1 MGAVRPLREVHA
13 EFVRLLAEAQP
24 GSLVFISNA
33 VDPFR
38 PVGDTRTGRMILR
51 LPEALPLAGPLL
63 ELPLFGCQH
72 HTLKPRFAF
81 RPTTEL
87 LEEFVEAA
95 EETGLIQALR
105 ARGDL
110 IVVVMGRMPLLLLHK
125 QLPTAKFVP
134 HMSEWHHPVVADI
147 VFSKLSRAVP
157 GFPTKEAFTELV
169 KSCIATP
176 ASRKQASATMRG
188 LWTDPAFRGAATER
202 NRANGR
208 RVWTSQEFHE
218 WRLRKRAQSAVVGA
232 RTLKRCWQDPA
243 FRAKRSKVSRGVM
256 NALWAMPEFRQAKR
270 LWYDSEETREMM
282 RRNGSAVL
290 RRLREQPAFLERSR
304 RSAAKRMA
312 AIHADPAKKA
322 RLAQQIKEGLEK
334 KRGTDSYW
342 KRFAAIATTW
352 QAKREAKRATGAL
365 AGGSSSS
372 SGSTNAP
379 QAEHLSCSG
388 GDTTFHRKHDL
399 ESIAL
404 AVRQAPPG
412 THPVD
417 LAHSLCIP
425 YSNIKQYW
433 FSRLRKDPNSDA
445 ELLQALD
452 SMEKAAGDISRW
464 KNNLDASRCARLW
477 ELGLSVQKIS
487 LLSEAPVFEPDV
499 ISSLGYRNSK
509 EATRA
514 RSKFSGKAADEG
526 ESKPSGAQ
534 QKIGPDVVGAIAKEF
549 PTIPEARIVQVCCS
563 ALHGEQ
569 VGATLSLIRKARGD
583 SAAYAGEHRDGGTSE
598 PPAGLR
604 VQTTSRVSK
613 LVEAMVQAAE
623 QGQDKVDVR
632 WGLCWREVQYCKVYG
647 EACRAH
653 KGENDLLAVLEKVHK
668 RPDSKDK
675 AAWKAAKAKWQ
686 AGVDGELARAMLA
699 LGFDLETVSLLC
711 PKATRKEEVAEVLRS
726 YGHTTSP
733 ASAGDASAAERL
745 TTLSAAFPLLCRER
759 AAVLAKGLDMKGRRS

>member
-1 MGAVRPLREVHA
+1 M
-13 EFVRLLAEAQP
+13 
-24 GSLVFISNA
+24 
-33 VDPFR
+33 
-38 PVGDTRTGRMILR
+38 LR
-51 LPEALPLAGPLL
+51 LSEVLVECTQLH
-63 ELPLFGCQH
+63 ELPVFGFQH

-81 RPTTEL
+81 QPTTEL

-95 EETGLIQALR
+95 EETGLIEALR
-105 ARGDL
+105 ARDDL
-110 IVVVMGRMPLLLLHK
+110 IVVVMGKVPLLLLHK
-125 QLPTAKFVP
+125 QLPTAIFVP
-134 HMSEWHHPVVADI
+134 HMSEWHHPVFADI

-169 KSCIATP
+169 ASCIATP

-188 LWTDPAFRGAATER
+188 LWTEPAFREAATERNRANGRRAGPKTLQRLWADPAFREAATER

-218 WRLRKRAQSAVVGA
+218 WGLRKRAQSAVVGE
-232 RTLKRCWQDPA
+232 RTMKRRWQDPA

-256 NALWAMPEFRQAKR
+256 NALWATPEFRQAKR
-270 LWYDSEETREMM
+270 LWYDSKETREMM
-282 RRNGSAVL
+282 RQNGSAVL
-290 RRLREQPAFLERSR
+290 RRLREQPGFLERSR
-304 RSAAKRMA
+304 RAAAKRMA
-312 AIHADPAKKA
+312 AIHADPAQKA

-352 QAKREAKRATGAL
+352 QAKREAKRATGAP
-365 AGGSSSS
+365 AGSSSSS
-372 SGSTNAP
+372 SGSANTP
-379 QAEHLSCSG
+379 QAGHLLCSG
-388 GDTTFHRKHDL
+388 GGTTFHRKHDL
-399 ESIAL
+399 EGIAL
-404 AVRQAPPG
+404 AVRRAPPG
-412 THPVD
+412 THAVD

-425 YSNIKQYW
+425 FGNLKQYW
-433 FSRLRKDPNSDA
+433 FGRIRKERHSDV
-445 ELLQALD
+445 ELLRALD
-452 SMEKAAGDISRW
+452 CIEKAAGDIPRW
-464 KNNLDASRCARLW
+464 KNNLDVSRCARLW
-477 ELGLSVQKIS
+477 ELGLSIQKIS

-499 ISSLGYRNSK
+499 ISSLGYRNAK
-509 EATRA
+509 EAKRA
-514 RSKFSGKAADEG
+514 RSESSGKAADEK
-526 ESKPSGAQ
+526 ESKPRGTQ
-534 QKIGPDVVGAIAKEF
+534 PTIGPDVVGAIAKEF
-549 PTIPEARIVQVCCS
+549 PTIPEARVVQVCCS

-569 VGATLSLIRKARGD
+569 VGATLSLVREARGD
-583 SAAYAGEHRDGGTSE
+583 SSTPAGEHRDGGASE

-653 KGENDLLAVLEKVHK
+653 KGQDELLAVLEKVHK

-711 PKATRKEEVAEVLRS
+711 PKATRKEEVAEVLHS
-726 YGHTTSP
+726 HGQTTSP
-733 ASAGDASAAERL
+733 ASVGDASAAERL